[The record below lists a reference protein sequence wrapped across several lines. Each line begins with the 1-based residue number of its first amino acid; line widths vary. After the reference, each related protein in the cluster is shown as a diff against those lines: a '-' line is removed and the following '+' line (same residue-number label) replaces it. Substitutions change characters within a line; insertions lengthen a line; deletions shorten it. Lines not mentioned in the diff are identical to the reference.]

1 MEADVFSRLQAKGLA
16 LCVADSENFSTP
28 VEITA
33 GYAYFRLRDE
43 GYQPADIERWAQ
55 VIREKTAGCSEVFVY
70 FKHEEAGIGT
80 EFAKQ
85 LIKNLVGLKP
95 DLQGSSDMRSCMRI
109 GWTHCHC
116 VARCVQQGAGAD
128 CTSSAAEG
136 CGRQFRRRSRG
147 DGYERQARRRLLSL
161 RERQVARQLQ
171 DPRRPRQLRDRHGR
185 LREDRGRPARNPR

>member
-1 MEADVFSRLQAKGLA
+1 MNLEVFDGFLEMLPPGLLAAFEFRHKSWMEADVFSRLQARGLA
-16 LCVADSENFSTP
+16 LCVADSENFTTP

-85 LIKNLVGLKP
+85 LIKNLSG
-95 DLQGSSDMRSCMRI
+95 
-109 GWTHCHC
+109 
-116 VARCVQQGAGAD
+116 
-128 CTSSAAEG
+128 
-136 CGRQFRRRSRG
+136 
-147 DGYERQARRRLLSL
+147 
-161 RERQVARQLQ
+161 
-171 DPRRPRQLRDRHGR
+171 
-185 LREDRGRPARNPR
+185 